1 MRAAVQT
8 RQAAQA
14 AQVVRAAQ
22 AVVQAAALQLTVQVG
37 VLVRQAVQAVVL
49 LHIMQLRAVLVQ
61 PLQIMHVNLSEGRM
75 YGVVQV

>member
-8 RQAAQA
+8 RQAAQ
-14 AQVVRAAQ
+14 VVR
-22 AVVQAAALQLTVQVG
+22 AAALQLTVQVG